1 MQTSVGQLST
11 YMGSGDKYYCS
22 KPQLIFTSQISL
34 DRKCANPSN
43 GFGAIKVV
51 FTSSM
56 TLSKAIY
63 LVLFRHGEVV
73 TSPALHQR
81 LITIP
86 VVTYLNMVD
95 D

>member
-1 MQTSVGQLST
+1 
-11 YMGSGDKYYCS
+11 
-22 KPQLIFTSQISL
+22 
-34 DRKCANPSN
+34 
-43 GFGAIKVV
+43 VV
-51 FTSSM
+51 FTSST